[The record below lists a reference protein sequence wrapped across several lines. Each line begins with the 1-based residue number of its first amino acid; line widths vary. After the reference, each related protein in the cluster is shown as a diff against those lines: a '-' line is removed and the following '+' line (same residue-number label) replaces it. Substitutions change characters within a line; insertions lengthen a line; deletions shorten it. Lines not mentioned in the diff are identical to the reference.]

1 MNIIK
6 IANYIRQ
13 NASDYYQDKV
23 GFLNKDANIDELAN
37 PLMQYDVVMNEFA
50 TGLMNMIGET
60 ILNRIA
66 HFENPLAKFKRVTK
80 GLGIDTREIARG
92 IAKAEKFEFTTEG
105 IAKMFGIYTPEI
117 AECFHRLNRRE
128 YYPIT
133 FSRAELKLALNDWA
147 DLDTFVNDVVVPL
160 YEANYID
167 EYNYAIELIRASVN
181 ADDVKTIEIDEVVDD
196 TSAKKFVKLVKN
208 IAKSF
213 GFPNVSNSVYGRE
226 HPNTRIIP
234 MCQPED
240 IAIIIPYEL
249 KNDIKVDVL
258 ASAFNKDE
266 LAFNVD
272 NVTEVDTLGFI
283 KNEKDT
289 ENVKYYQ
296 IDAIVCDKAWLRIM
310 DDPDNEVLN
319 NQLPTARSFNS
330 YLHVWQTYS
339 TSPFKCVNAIVHEV
353 EETDVPD
360 GYFENLLERE
370 TNIDDVISGGN

>member
-283 KNEKDT
+283 KNEKDP

>member
-105 IAKMFGIYTPEI
+105 IAKMFGIFTPEI

-181 ADDVKTIEIDEVVDD
+181 ADDVKTIEIDEVTDD
-196 TSAKKFVKLVKN
+196 ASAKKFVKLVKN

-226 HPNTRIIP
+226 NPTTRIIP

-240 IAIIIPYEL
+240 IALIIPYEL

-283 KNEKDT
+283 KDDT
-289 ENVKYYQ
+289 DPENIKYYQ

-370 TNIDDVISGGN
+370 TNIDDVIGGGN

>member
-23 GFLNKDANIDELAN
+23 GFLNKDAKIDELAN

-167 EYNYAIELIRASVN
+167 EYNYALELIRASVN
-181 ADDVKTIEIDEVVDD
+181 ADDVKTIEIDEVRDD
-196 TSAKKFVKLVKN
+196 ASAKNFVKLVKN

-226 HPNTRIIP
+226 NPTTRIIP

-240 IAIIIPYEL
+240 IALIIPYEL

-283 KNEKDT
+283 KNDSDP

-353 EETDVPD
+353 EETDVPN
-360 GYFENLLERE
+360 GYFEHLLERE
-370 TNIDDVISGGN
+370 TNIDDVIGGGN

>member
-1 MNIIK
+1 MDIIK

-13 NASDYYQDKV
+13 NASDVYKSKV
-23 GFLNKDANIDELAN
+23 GVLNKDAKIDELAN

-66 HFENPLAKFKRVTK
+66 HFENPLAKFKRVTE

-105 IAKMFGIYTPEI
+105 IAKMFGIYSPEI

-133 FSRAELKLALNDWA
+133 FSRAELKLALTNWG
-147 DLDTFVNDVVVPL
+147 DLDTFVNEIVVPL

-167 EYNYAIELIRASVN
+167 EYNYTLELIRASVN
-181 ADDVKTIEIDEVVDD
+181 ADNIKTIEIDAVTNEA
-196 TSAKKFVKLVKN
+196 TGKAFVKLVKN

-213 GFPNVSNSVYGRE
+213 GFPNTDNSVYGRE
-226 HPNTRIIP
+226 NPTTRIIP
-234 MCQPED
+234 MCKTED
-240 IAIIIPYEL
+240 IALIIPYEL

-266 LAFNVD
+266 VAFNVD

-283 KNEKDT
+283 MDDT
-289 ENVKYYQ
+289 DPEDIKYYAV
-296 IDAIVCDKAWLRIM
+296 DGIVCDKSWLRVM
-310 DDPDNEVLN
+310 EDPDNEVLT
-319 NQLPTARSFNS
+319 NQLPTARAFNS
-330 YLHVWQTYS
+330 YLHVWETFS

-353 EETDVPD
+353 EETEIPED
-360 GYFENLLERE
+360 YFENLLDRV
-370 TNIDDVISGGN
+370 TNVDNVIGGGE

>member
-23 GFLNKDANIDELAN
+23 GFLNKDAKIDELAN

-167 EYNYAIELIRASVN
+167 EYNYALELIRASVN
-181 ADDVKTIEIDEVVDD
+181 ADDVKTIEIDEVRDD
-196 TSAKKFVKLVKN
+196 ASAKNFVKLVKN

-226 HPNTRIIP
+226 NPTTRIIP

-240 IAIIIPYEL
+240 IALIIPYEL

-283 KNEKDT
+283 KNDSDP
-289 ENVKYYQ
+289 ENIKYYQ

-353 EETDVPD
+353 EETDVPN
-360 GYFENLLERE
+360 GYFEHLLERE
-370 TNIDDVISGGN
+370 TNIDDVIGGGN

>member
-1 MNIIK
+1 MDIIK

-23 GFLNKDANIDELAN
+23 GFLNKDAKIDELAN

-60 ILNRIA
+60 ILNRIS

-92 IAKAEKFEFTTEG
+92 IAKAETFEFTTEG
-105 IAKMFGIYTPEI
+105 IAKMFGIYAPEI

-167 EYNYAIELIRASVN
+167 EYNYALELIRASVN
-181 ADDVKTIEIDEVVDD
+181 ADNIKTIEISEVVDD
-196 TSAKKFVKLVKN
+196 TTAKAFVKLVKN
-208 IAKSF
+208 VAKSF
-213 GFPNVSNSVYGRE
+213 SFPNVDNSVYGRE
-226 HPNTRIIP
+226 NPDTRIIP
-234 MCQPED
+234 MCSTED
-240 IAIIIPYEL
+240 IALILPYEL

-272 NVTEVDTLGFI
+272 NVTEVDTLGYI
-283 KNEKDT
+283 ADDT
-289 ENVKYYQ
+289 DPEDIKYYMV
-296 IDAIVCDKAWLRIM
+296 DAIVCDKSWLRIM

-319 NQLPTARSFNS
+319 NQLPTARAFNS

-353 EETDVPD
+353 EETDIPE
-360 GYFENLLERE
+360 GYFDALIERE
-370 TNIDDVISGGN
+370 TNIDEVDPNA